1 MRLPTIRGSI
11 VIGATFACVLLAP
24 EVAQATTDQGS
35 AISLQGTAWSTVTV
49 PEPSATFDGKLL
61 GATCSSNSNCLAVG
75 WGSTTGSLLSTLVEQ
90 WNGSAWTQ
98 QASPNPTGSGD
109 VFPQLN
115 AVSCVNQSDCTTVG
129 TDFTTSNTANTV
141 AALWDGT
148 DWSIATTPD
157 AAGATTSTLAGV
169 SCLSA
174 DFCMAVGSA
183 GTTSPDVITLAE
195 QWNGSVWSVETTPNV
210 DGAIQT
216 FLTSVACPATNE
228 CIAVGYGLSAA
239 GTIPIAEQWN
249 GTSWTLVD
257 PPVPTGSADNELTA
271 VSCANSTSC
280 FAAGRT
286 YATSSS
292 GPLTLAE
299 EWNGTDWSTMTT
311 PDPAGLVGA
320 FFSSVSCL
328 NATTCEAAGE
338 GLIDDSGDTETLV
351 EDLSAGTWTLE
362 TTPNESGVTTSLLS
376 AVACPPASADCVAA
390 GQYYTPDEDHLLG
403 DAPEQVEQTVGPH
416 NRCRVDDTGRHLSQ
430 RSGLLDSELCRCR

>member
-75 WGSTTGSLLSTLVEQ
+75 WGFNDGFVALDARRAVERKCMDTTGEPEPDRIGRRL
-90 WNGSAWTQ
+90 
-98 QASPNPTGSGD
+98 
-109 VFPQLN
+109 PQLN

-210 DGAIQT
+210 DRAIQT

-271 VSCANSTSC
+271 VGCPGNSTSC

-299 EWNGTDWSTMTT
+299 EWNGTDWSTMDH
-311 PDPAGLVGA
+311 PRPGGARRCLLQFRLLPECQRPAR
-320 FFSSVSCL
+320 
-328 NATTCEAAGE
+328 
-338 GLIDDSGDTETLV
+338 
-351 EDLSAGTWTLE
+351 
-362 TTPNESGVTTSLLS
+362 
-376 AVACPPASADCVAA
+376 PPARA
-390 GQYYTPDEDHLLG
+390 
-403 DAPEQVEQTVGPH
+403 
-416 NRCRVDDTGRHLSQ
+416 
-430 RSGLLDSELCRCR
+430 